1 MNQTTD
7 LFAQTSQSSV
17 QSSWQVYGA
26 SSIGKSHIDSNL
38 PNQDSIYLQKTQD
51 GIAAV
56 VCDGAGSAKF
66 SQAGAAFFSQSIT
79 LFYNKSNISIC
90 PLISSFFSSAKNLQA
105 M

>member
-7 LFAQTSQSSV
+7 LLAQSSHSSV

-51 GIAAV
+51 GMVAV

-66 SQAGAAFFSQSIT
+66 SQSGSAFFSQSIGKM
-79 LFYNKSNISIC
+79 LLSLGVSRSVCISGTAID
-90 PLISSFFSSAKNLQA
+90 LLRVR
-105 M
+105 